1 MSNLDGVIES
11 LKGIVSS
18 GGTIGQMASILNK
31 EFGLSL
37 DPGDAMVRSKDFQV
51 VMAAPIAIDAWY
63 LFNHINMLTYLDLT
77 KDQKEK
83 ADEAADKTKSDAILA
98 AQNNNALTDSQKAAA
113 IVAAENVASVAKS
126 NTEATDPTAAFN
138 SKLGFFAAKLGGI
151 KALKGITS
159 PADITQGMEGW
170 NDYEKHEA
178 HTKGFDNWKSTAKP
192 WINLMVYEI
201 RHKDQPY
208 SYNSDAPVPTTSMDQ
223 HDIEKSYVAGKADA
237 VFSEDAVGYLAFP
250 AAQIGVMEV
259 IALVQESLT
268 EVAKFE
274 MKTDEQPGIPTPS
287 ELFPPREKWIK
298 NKCYGRHLIESS
310 YLIPEAEKQK
320 FLYPSAYKLS
330 EKDYGKDV
338 RPKGWA
344 KLWIKRKDKF
354 PVPGEFIGVLCKSSP
369 VPPTCW
375 WFQETNPFVY
385 AGNWMDTYNLT
396 SGVIVQT
403 ITPPVAPATV
413 PAKAPATLPDSI
425 PPLTTA
431 QQALETAATATAV
444 HPNGTSCTKYR
455 VRVHG
460 IDIYAYSS
468 DFLVYTVGSRV
479 GILKLDSTPDPPVGK
494 CKVADKV
501 EGTCFN
507 WKDQKAFGDPSP
519 RETSVKY
526 VIIPITFFQEVT

>member
-1 MSNLDGVIES
+1 
-11 LKGIVSS
+11 
-18 GGTIGQMASILNK
+18 
-31 EFGLSL
+31 
-37 DPGDAMVRSKDFQV
+37 
-51 VMAAPIAIDAWY
+51 
-63 LFNHINMLTYLDLT
+63 
-77 KDQKEK
+77 
-83 ADEAADKTKSDAILA
+83 
-98 AQNNNALTDSQKAAA
+98 
-113 IVAAENVASVAKS
+113 
-126 NTEATDPTAAFN
+126 
-138 SKLGFFAAKLGGI
+138 
-151 KALKGITS
+151 
-159 PADITQGMEGW
+159 MEGW

-178 HTKGFDNWKSTAKP
+178 HTKGFDNWESTAKP

-208 SYNSDAPVPTTSMDQ
+208 SYNSIAPFSTAAMDNHNEIERLRQKYWPAEALALPASPTAADVTAVINTAKGKYDA
-223 HDIEKSYVAGKADA
+223 AAKADEA
-237 VFSEDAVGYLAFP
+237 FSEDAVGYLAFP
-250 AAQIGVMEV
+250 IGQIGVMEV
-259 IALVQESLT
+259 ISLVQESLT
-268 EVAKFE
+268 EVATFA
-274 MKTDEQPGIPTPS
+274 MNTDEQPGIPTPS

-298 NKCYGRHLIESS
+298 NKCYGRHLVESS

-413 PAKAPATLPDSI
+413 PAKAPATLPDSV